1 MSFRRLPRLFR
12 LDRRKLIDIIREVL
26 PDLVGGPSRET
37 GFAGG
42 RTAALGRLAVI
53 DPAAYGR
60 SRNFLDGAVTGLS
73 PWIRHGVLSLAEV
86 RDHALARVARS
97 EDAEKLVSEL
107 GWRDYWRRV
116 HARLGDAIGRD
127 LEPPAA
133 THRSPRLDRI
143 PQDVLSASTGMPCID
158 AFVHQLHETGW
169 LHNHAR
175 MWLASWLVHVRG
187 VRWQA
192 GADWFLEHLL
202 DGDPAS
208 NHLSWQ
214 WVAGTFSAKPY
225 LFNRE
230 NLERYSRGAYCHT
243 CPLLGRCDVEG
254 SYEDLAAK
262 LFHPATA
269 AEARPSLQIKATPA
283 WRVASPAPSAG
294 PTLVW
299 LTLDSASEFGPAA
312 AAFAES
318 PRIFAI
324 DPAWLESERPAFKR
338 LLFLFECLAEIPNL
352 SVVLGDPGEAVAA
365 EADSVGA
372 GCVAVADTPCPRSRT
387 HAEAIGRKVHV
398 EVVPWPRFVDDR
410 RVDDLTRFSRYWR
423 KVEKS
428 AMTPGGDRSGPPA

>member
-1 MSFRRLPRLFR
+1 MPIERLPPLHG
-12 LDRRKLIDIIREVL
+12 LDRTSLVAVIRKSL
-26 PDLVGGPSRET
+26 PGLTGEPSRDGAFVGG
-37 GFAGG
+37 
-42 RTAALGRLAVI
+42 TAAAAARLAAI

-86 RDHALARVARS
+86 RDHALARVAHP

-116 HARLGDAIGRD
+116 HARLGDAISRD

-133 THRSPRLDRI
+133 TPRSPRLDRM
-143 PQDVLSASTGMPCID
+143 PEDVLSASTGMPCID
-158 AFVHQLHETGW
+158 AFVRQLHETGW

-230 NLERYSRGAYCHT
+230 NLERYSGGAHCRT

-254 SYEDLAAK
+254 SYEDLAAR

-269 AEARPSLQIKATPA
+269 AEVRPSLQIKATPA
-283 WRVASPAPSAG
+283 WRVTSPASSGG

-299 LTLDSASEFGPAA
+299 LTLDSASESGPAA

-318 PRIFAI
+318 PRIFAV
-324 DPAWLESERPAFKR
+324 DPAWLESERPTLKR
-338 LLFLFECLAEIPNL
+338 VLFLFECLAEISNL

-365 EADSVGA
+365 EAESVGA
-372 GCVAVADTPCPRSRT
+372 GRVAVADTPCPRSRT
-387 HAEAIGRKVHV
+387 HAEAIGRRVHV

>member
-1 MSFRRLPRLFR
+1 MPIERLPALHG
-12 LDRRKLIDIIREVL
+12 LDRTSLVAVIRKSL
-26 PDLVGGPSRET
+26 PGLTGEPSRDGAFVGG
-37 GFAGG
+37 
-42 RTAALGRLAVI
+42 TAAAAARLAAI

-86 RDHALARVARS
+86 RDHALMRVEQP

-133 THRSPRLDRI
+133 MPRRPALDRM
-143 PQDVLSASTGMPCID
+143 PEDVLSASTGMPCID
-158 AFVHQLHETGW
+158 AFVRQLHETGW

-192 GADWFLEHLL
+192 GAEWFLEHLL

-230 NLERYSRGAYCHT
+230 NLERYTAGVHCRG

-254 SYEDLAAK
+254 SYEELTAR
-262 LFHPATA
+262 LFHATPSV
-269 AEARPSLQIKATPA
+269 EGRPSLKIPAAPA
-283 WRVASPAPSAG
+283 WQVPSPAPSGG

-299 LTLDSASEFGPAA
+299 LTLDAASESGPAA
-312 AAFAES
+312 AAFPGS
-318 PRIFAI
+318 PKIFVL
-324 DPAWLESERPAFKR
+324 DPAWLEAEKPTLKR
-338 LLFLFECLAEIPNL
+338 LVFLFECLAEIPNL

-365 EADSVGA
+365 EAESVGA
-372 GCVAVADTPCPRSRT
+372 GRVAVADTPCPWTRAR
-387 HAEAIGRKVHV
+387 AEAIGRKIHV
-398 EVVPWPRFVDDR
+398 EVVPWPQFVDDR
-410 RVDDLTRFSRYWR
+410 KVDDLTRFSRYWR

-428 AMTPGGDRSGPPA
+428 AMSPAAGRSSRPA